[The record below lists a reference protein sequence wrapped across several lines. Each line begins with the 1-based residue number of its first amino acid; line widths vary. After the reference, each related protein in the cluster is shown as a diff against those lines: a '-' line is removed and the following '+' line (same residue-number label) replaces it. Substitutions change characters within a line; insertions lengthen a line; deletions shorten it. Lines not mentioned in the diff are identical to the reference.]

1 MFRVITV
8 GKLLLLF
15 LREVTKV
22 TGNPKPT
29 KQCQQQ
35 QKIFNIKEKILF
47 WRCYLE
53 RVNTLIKWRNDYLWI
68 YDYLL
73 VFVCLVL

>member
-1 MFRVITV
+1 MFIVITV

-29 KQCQQQ
+29 KHWQQ
-35 QKIFNIKEKILF
+35 QKQN
-47 WRCYLE
+47 
-53 RVNTLIKWRNDYLWI
+53 NLISKKKFYVED
-68 YDYLL
+68 
-73 VFVCLVL
+73 VFYFSRKSECFC